1 MIDERYLRVAVQ
13 IRRTYLKLINNMEL
27 YKTVATSINKKLE
40 ETIDR
45 ISEIENEYIDRKID
59 DKKSM
64 DQALKVINEIEEEGK
79 RLEGLI
85 NPINDE
91 IEKLLKEEQELY
103 KQIVNN
109 HRELTEQQIVS
120 IVRDRLIKEGLS

>member
-13 IRRTYLKLINNMEL
+13 IRRTYLKLINNLEL
-27 YKTVATSINKKLE
+27 YKSVATSITKKLE
-40 ETIDR
+40 ETIDK
-45 ISEIENEYIDRKID
+45 ISEIENDYIDKKLD

-64 DQALKVINEIEEEGK
+64 ENALKVINDVESEGK

-109 HRELTEQQIVS
+109 HRELTEDQIVS

>member
-1 MIDERYLRVAVQ
+1 MTVQ
-13 IRRTYLKLINNMEL
+13 IRRTYLKLINNLEL
-27 YKTVATSINKKLE
+27 YKSVATSITKKLE
-40 ETIDR
+40 ETIDK
-45 ISEIENEYIDRKID
+45 ISEIENDYIDKKLD

-64 DQALKVINEIEEEGK
+64 ENALKVINDVESEGK

-109 HRELTEQQIVS
+109 HRELTEDQIVS

>member
-27 YKTVATSINKKLE
+27 YKTVASSISKKLE
-40 ETIDR
+40 ETVDK
-45 ISEIENEYIDRKID
+45 ISEIENDYVDKKID

-85 NPINDE
+85 SPINDE

-109 HRELTEQQIVS
+109 HRELTEQQIVN

>member
-27 YKTVATSINKKLE
+27 YKTVASSISKKLE
-40 ETIDR
+40 ETIDK
-45 ISEIENEYIDRKID
+45 ISEIENDYVDKKID

-85 NPINDE
+85 SPINDE

-109 HRELTEQQIVS
+109 HRELTEQQIVN

>member
-1 MIDERYLRVAVQ
+1 MIDERYLRVAVH
-13 IRRTYLKLINNMEL
+13 IRRTYLKLINNLEL
-27 YKTVATSINKKLE
+27 YKTVATSITKKLE
-40 ETIDR
+40 ETLEK
-45 ISEIENEYIDRKID
+45 ISDIENDYIDRKLD

-64 DQALKVINEIEEEGK
+64 EHALKVIGDVESEGK

-85 NPINDE
+85 SPINDE

-103 KQIVNN
+103 KQIVSH
-109 HRELTEQQIVS
+109 HRELTEDQIVS